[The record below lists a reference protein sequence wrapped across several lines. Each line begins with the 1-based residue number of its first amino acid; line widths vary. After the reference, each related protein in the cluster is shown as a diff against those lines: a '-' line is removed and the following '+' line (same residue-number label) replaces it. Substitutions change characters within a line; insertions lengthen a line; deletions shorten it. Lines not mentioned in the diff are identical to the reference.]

1 QVHLE
6 QSGSELKKPGASVT
20 ISCKTSGYNFSH
32 FAINWVRQ
40 APGQGL
46 QWMGWINTKTANLTY
61 AQTFTGRF
69 VFSFDTS
76 VSTAYLHI
84 HGLKTEDTAM
94 YYCVR
99 GGSLGIFGGSVG
111 YWGQGALVSVSS
123 AKTTPPSVY
132 PLAPGCGDTT
142 GSSVTLGCLVKGYFP
157 ESVTVTWNSGS
168 LSSSVHTFPAL
179 LQSGLY
185 TMSSSVT
192 VPSSTWPSQTVTC
205 SVAHPASS
213 TTVDK
218 KIEPR

>member
-1 QVHLE
+1 QVQLE
-6 QSGSELKKPGASVT
+6 ESGPGLVRPSETLSLSCTVSGFPMNESYFWGWIRQSPGKGLEWLGSVIHTGTTYYRPSLESRLTIAMDPSKNQVSLSLTSVT
-20 ISCKTSGYNFSH
+20 VADS
-32 FAINWVRQ
+32 
-40 APGQGL
+40 
-46 QWMGWINTKTANLTY
+46 
-61 AQTFTGRF
+61 
-69 VFSFDTS
+69 
-76 VSTAYLHI
+76 
-84 HGLKTEDTAM
+84 AM

-99 GGSLGIFGGSVG
+99 IRGGSSNWLDPWGPGIVVT
-111 YWGQGALVSVSS
+111 ASS

-218 KIEPR
+218 KIEPRP